1 MTEADLKHL
10 FRFQTTETE
19 DYIPKDTLDYLLIE
33 GNNRIPGSI
42 AVDKIADLVAL
53 LSNFIFEGYKD
64 KVPYFVKP
72 QTDL

>member
-10 FRFQTTETE
+10 FRFQTNETE

-42 AVDKIADLVAL
+42 AVAKMADLVAL
-53 LSNFIFEGYKD
+53 LDNFQFEGYKD
-64 KVPYFVKP
+64 RVPYFVKP
-72 QTDL
+72 QQDL